1 MFSRSDPEMYN
12 KDNNVSHRFKEC
24 CISFLV
30 QPGRIPGI
38 KMFVCAPGISSK
50 NNNIQ
55 TTTLVVFSPC
65 RCQNVFK
72 GWKLKSPFKFKKL
85 DW

>member
-12 KDNNVSHRFKEC
+12 KDNNVSHRFKVC

-50 NNNIQ
+50 NNNIHK
-55 TTTLVVFSPC
+55 TTLVVLADAKTFLRGGS
-65 RCQNVFK
+65 
-72 GWKLKSPFKFKKL
+72 
-85 DW
+85 